1 MTFEQDITRLE
12 EIASELDGDGVSLDR
27 ALALFEEGV
36 ERLRR
41 ATAEL
46 SRAEARVT
54 QLVEQ
59 ADGTFVRRPFS
70 E

>member
-1 MTFEQDITRLE
+1 VTFEQDIARLE
-12 EIASELDGDGVSLDR
+12 EIAAELDGDGVSLDR

-59 ADGTFVRRPFS
+59 ADGTFVRRPFG

>member
-1 MTFEQDITRLE
+1 MTFEQDIARLE
-12 EIASELDGDGVSLDR
+12 EIATELDSDGVSLDR

-59 ADGTFVRRPFS
+59 ADGTFVRRPFGD
-70 E
+70 

>member
-1 MTFEQDITRLE
+1 MTFEQDIARLE
-12 EIASELDGDGVSLDR
+12 EIAAELDGDDVTLDR
-27 ALALFEEGV
+27 ALTLFEEGV

-46 SRAEARVT
+46 TRAEARVT
-54 QLVEQ
+54 QLMEQ
-59 ADGTFVRRPFS
+59 PDGTFVRRPFG

>member
-1 MTFEQDITRLE
+1 MTFEQDVERLE
-12 EIASELDGDGVSLDR
+12 QIAAELDSDGVTLDR

-46 SRAEARVT
+46 TRAEARVT
-54 QLVEQ
+54 KLVEQ
-59 ADGTFVRRPFS
+59 ADGTFVRRPFG

>member
-1 MTFEQDITRLE
+1 MTFEQDIARLE
-12 EIASELDGDGVSLDR
+12 EIATELDGDGVSLDR

-59 ADGTFVRRPFS
+59 ADGTFVRRPFGD
-70 E
+70 

>member
-1 MTFEQDITRLE
+1 MTFEQDVERLE
-12 EIASELDGDGVSLDR
+12 QIAAELDSDGVTLDR

-54 QLVEQ
+54 QLFEQ
-59 ADGTFVRRPFS
+59 ADGTFVRRPFG

>member
-1 MTFEQDITRLE
+1 MTFEQDIARLE
-12 EIASELDGDGVSLDR
+12 EIAAELDRDGVTLDR

-41 ATAEL
+41 ATTEL

-59 ADGTFVRRPFS
+59 ADGTFVRRPFG

>member
-1 MTFEQDITRLE
+1 MTFEQDIARLE
-12 EIASELDGDGVSLDR
+12 EIAAELDGDGVTLDR
-27 ALALFEEGV
+27 ALALLEEGV

-41 ATAEL
+41 ATGEL

>member
-1 MTFEQDITRLE
+1 MTFEQDIARLE
-12 EIASELDGDGVSLDR
+12 EIAAELDGDGVTLDR

-41 ATAEL
+41 ATGEL
-46 SRAEARVT
+46 ARAEARVT

>member
-1 MTFEQDITRLE
+1 MTFEADVERLE
-12 EIASELDGDGVSLDR
+12 EIAAELDSDGVSLER

-41 ATAEL
+41 ATATL
-46 SRAEARVT
+46 TRAEARVT

-59 ADGTFVRRPFS
+59 ADGTFELRPFRG
-70 E
+70 

>member
-1 MTFEQDITRLE
+1 MTFEQDIARLE
-12 EIASELDGDGVSLDR
+12 EIAAELDGDGVSLDR

-59 ADGTFVRRPFS
+59 ADGTFVRRPFG

>member
-1 MTFEQDITRLE
+1 MTFEQDVERLE
-12 EIASELDGDGVSLDR
+12 QIAAELDSDGVTLDR

-41 ATAEL
+41 ASAEL
-46 SRAEARVT
+46 TRAEARVT
-54 QLVEQ
+54 KLVEQ
-59 ADGTFVRRPFS
+59 ADGTFVRRPFG

>member
-1 MTFEQDITRLE
+1 MTFEQDLARLE
-12 EIASELDGDGVSLDR
+12 EIAAELDGEGVSLDR

>member
-1 MTFEQDITRLE
+1 MTFEQDIARLE
-12 EIASELDGDGVSLDR
+12 EIAAELDGDGVTLDR
-27 ALALFEEGV
+27 ALTLFEEGV

-54 QLVEQ
+54 QLTEQ
-59 ADGTFVRRPFS
+59 PDGTFVRRPFG

>member
-1 MTFEQDITRLE
+1 MTFEQDMARLE
-12 EIASELDGDGVSLDR
+12 EIAAELDGDGVTLDR
-27 ALALFEEGV
+27 ALTLFEEGV

-46 SRAEARVT
+46 SKAEARVT

-59 ADGTFVRRPFS
+59 PDGTFVRRAFG

>member
-1 MTFEQDITRLE
+1 MTFEQDIARLE
-12 EIASELDGDGVSLDR
+12 EIAAELDSDGVSLDR

-41 ATAEL
+41 ATGEL

-59 ADGTFVRRPFS
+59 ADGTFVRRPFG